1 VPGRCGSAGR
11 QPIQDLVNQMIAST
25 DFGITRILTQFCF
38 TSKL

>member
-25 DFGITRILTQFCF
+25 DIWHN
-38 TSKL
+38 